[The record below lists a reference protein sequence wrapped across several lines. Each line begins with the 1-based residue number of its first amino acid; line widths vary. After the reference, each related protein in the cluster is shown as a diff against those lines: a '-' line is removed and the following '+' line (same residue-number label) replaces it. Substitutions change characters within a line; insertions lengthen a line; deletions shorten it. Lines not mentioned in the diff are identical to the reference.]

1 MVVAESLS
9 HTFPYE
15 WEDVSLAS
23 WKKYPNP
30 ERPDV
35 LSVDII
41 DRKFDPATGQLTAR
55 RVVIMK
61 DRRLPR
67 ILQPI
72 FGGGYCICVE
82 DSVVD
87 PVNKKMVLQARNV
100 TFQNIASIEE
110 TCTYTVSAHSAAHT
124 NLVQEAKV
132 TAFPFG
138 VKGTIEKFLG
148 DKFKSN
154 AVAGRKIMDKAIER
168 VMDEYKEAYDKFRT
182 ETGDYLKNIR
192 SETGELC
199 DKIVHGTEDRL
210 DKFKQEA
217 DDVVSTVLEKAAH
230 IADTPH
236 IYHRE

>member
-1 MVVAESLS
+1 M
-9 HTFPYE
+9 TQCRYE
-15 WEDVSLAS
+15 WQAVSLAS

-41 DRKFDPATGQLTAR
+41 DKKFDPETGTLTAR

-87 PVNKKMVLQARNV
+87 PINKKMVLQARNV
-100 TFQNIASIEE
+100 TFQNVASIDE
-110 TCTYTVSAHSAAHT
+110 TCTYTVSPLNKLHT
-124 NLVQEAKV
+124 HLEQEAKV

-138 VKGTIEKFLG
+138 VKGSIEKFLG
-148 DKFKSN
+148 DKFKTN

-168 VMDEYKEAYDKFRT
+168 VLDEYHEAYDKFRS
-182 ETGDYLKNIR
+182 ETGDYLRTIR
-192 SETGELC
+192 SETEELRE
-199 DKIVHGTEDRL
+199 KL
-210 DKFKQEA
+210 KLEA
-217 DDVVSTVLEKAAH
+217 DDVVSSVLVKATSITDQAH
-230 IADTPH
+230 F
-236 IYHRE
+236 YQRE